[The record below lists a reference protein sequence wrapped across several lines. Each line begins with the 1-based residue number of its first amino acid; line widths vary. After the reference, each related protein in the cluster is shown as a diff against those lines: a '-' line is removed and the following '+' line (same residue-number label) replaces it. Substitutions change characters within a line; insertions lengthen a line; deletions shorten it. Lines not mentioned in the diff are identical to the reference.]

1 MGLVLLAIPLAA
13 AIVPEGRG
21 GRTDEAEEATDAAE
35 ADAAV
40 KMGLTLKSSKPVCDA
55 QLA

>member
-1 MGLVLLAIPLAA
+1 M
-13 AIVPEGRG
+13 PEGRG